1 MCKTKIYK
9 NPCRSGC
16 MFAFLQRNGRL
27 ECLWPLGVPFTLA
40 GKWEGGWNI
49 RTHLT
54 QSLWQEAM
62 VTAIFARAARD
73 CEGSNV
79 FRSLVMACGFF
90 DTGVSVRPD
99 EVDPALVAMNPT
111 PAPM

>member
-1 MCKTKIYK
+1 MVWSVLFSLATW
-9 NPCRSGC
+9 S
-16 MFAFLQRNGRL
+16 AFHFGWQVGRWL
-27 ECLWPLGVPFTLA
+27 VF
-40 GKWEGGWNI
+40 I

-79 FRSLVMACGFF
+79 FRSLVMACGFL
-90 DTGVSVRPD
+90 DRRVGETGRG
-99 EVDPALVAMNPT
+99 
-111 PAPM
+111 